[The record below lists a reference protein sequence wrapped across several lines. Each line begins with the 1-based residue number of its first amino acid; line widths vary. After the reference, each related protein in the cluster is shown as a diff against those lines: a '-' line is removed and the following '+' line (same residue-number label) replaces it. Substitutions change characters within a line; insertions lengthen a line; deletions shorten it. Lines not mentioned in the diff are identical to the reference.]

1 MKRSQAFKSK
11 YLRGSEL
18 EGELELIIRDVRMVQ
33 IDPNDDAPKVVV
45 FFNDGSPLILNSGN
59 WNIIEDMYG
68 DDSDE
73 WTGKKIRVWFNPD
86 VEFQGKRVGGIRV
99 RTQAEMPQGWSK
111 SKLVEKAADVP
122 DSQIPF

>member
-59 WNIIEDMYG
+59 WNTIEEMYG
-68 DDSDE
+68 DDSDQ
-73 WTGKKIRVWFNPD
+73 WIGKKIRVWFNPA
-86 VEFQGKRVGGIRV
+86 VEYQGRRVGGIRV
-99 RTQAEMPQGWSK
+99 RTQTEMPEGWSK

>member
-73 WTGKKIRVWFNPD
+73 WIGKKIRVWFNPD

>member
-18 EGELELIIRDVRMVQ
+18 DGELELIIRDVRMVQ

-73 WTGKKIRVWFNPD
+73 WIGKKIRVWFNPD